1 MAETPERDDF
11 YVGYLPTA
19 PAGVARFVRGVVLL
33 LLAGA
38 AVVAG
43 VLTFAQKPFGPGVFE
58 FGVERTYE
66 GILHEKPYP
75 TLEIEPG
82 ERHYLVAPFKFG
94 ADSQVRGLDGQ
105 HVRLRGAPIHRGDQ
119 RMIEIVPGTL
129 EKLGPPERT
138 DLVTIEHGTMTL
150 VGEIVDSKCYLGVM
164 KPGSEKPHRDCA
176 VRCIS
181 GGVPPIFLVREAG
194 GPAAYLLLV
203 GADGRQIGK
212 EVLDFVAEPLEVT
225 GEVSKIGNVFTLRAE
240 PASFRRLADRGW

>member
-1 MAETPERDDF
+1 MAETSERDEF

-19 PAGVARFVRGVVLL
+19 PAGVGRFVRGVVLL
-33 LLAGA
+33 MLAVA

-43 VLTFAQKPFGPGVFE
+43 VLTFAQKPFGPGLFE

-75 TLEIEPG
+75 TLEVEPG
-82 ERHYLVAPFKFG
+82 ERHYLVAQFKFG
-94 ADSQVRGLDGQ
+94 ADAQVAGLDGER
-105 HVRLRGAPIHRGDQ
+105 VRLQATLIHRDGQ
-119 RMIEIVPGTL
+119 RMLEIVPGTL
-129 EKLGPPERT
+129 EKLGPPERI
-138 DLVTIEHGTMTL
+138 DRVTIEHGKMTL

-212 EVLDFVAEPLEVT
+212 EVLDFVAEPLEIT
-225 GEVSKIGNVFTLRAE
+225 GEVSQIGNVFTLRAE
-240 PASFRRLADRGW
+240 PSTFRRLS